1 MYTTIHQTNAGTIDA
16 LVAVLMLFLTFV
28 FPTILVFRTLYLQS
42 IKTKKCIYD
51 CGRCSQFISVDQ
63 DDNAEQTVPVDTH
76 IPVDLGERMKYYE
89 EMSTNISVV
98 KPEQSFV
105 IRIDG
110 RAFSKYTKSLKA
122 LSQKTHD
129 VPYSPEFKRC
139 MLLTANSLLREF
151 RPSTVYTHSDE
162 ITLIF
167 SPSYDKNGYLTPHA
181 YDGKVRK
188 LLSLIPSYASVVF
201 KTNIDREMELVYGKP
216 AEYKNVSK
224 QLQSG
229 YTCGEVPTFDA
240 RLIVFPEDYEIVNC
254 IMWRS
259 KGDCTRN
266 FVAMF
271 SDKYLSKKST
281 HQVSTKDRIIMLR
294 EKGFELEGDNV
305 DLSMK
310 YGTMLKINCEKK
322 GNNDDACSV
331 FYSFKNFKFSDD
343 MLNFLLAKN
352 SSVGVNNLSI
362 CQPVVH
368 DYQKLFFDVPNYRIR
383 NVIPIIDC
391 EILPIDS
398 KLEKSEDAGV
408 SETKSEHDE

>member
-1 MYTTIHQTNAGTIDA
+1 MYTTINQTSTSTADA
-16 LVAVLMLFLTFV
+16 LVAVLMLFVTVV
-28 FPTILVFRTLYLQS
+28 FPTILVFHTLYLQ
-42 IKTKKCIYD
+42 KRCIYG
-51 CGRCSQFISVDQ
+51 CGHSGQFISEDKNDQ
-63 DDNAEQTVPVDTH
+63 VEQTV
-76 IPVDLGERMKYYE
+76 PVDLGERMKYYE
-89 EMSTNISVV
+89 AMSENISVV
-98 KPEQSFV
+98 EPEQSFV

-167 SPSYDKNGYLTPHA
+167 SPSVDKNGYSTPHA

-201 KTNIDREMELVYGKP
+201 KTNIDREMELVYGKST
-216 AEYKNVSK
+216 EYKNVSK
-224 QLQSG
+224 QLQSE

-294 EKGFELEGDNV
+294 EKGFELEGEDV
-305 DLSMK
+305 DISMK
-310 YGTMLKINCEKK
+310 YGTMLKINGEKR
-322 GNNDDACSV
+322 GNTDDACSV
-331 FYSFKNFKFSDD
+331 FYSFKNFKFSNE
-343 MLNFLLAKN
+343 MLDFLLAKN
-352 SSVGVNNLSI
+352 SLVGVDKLSI

-368 DYQKLFFDVPNYRIR
+368 DYHKLFFDVPNHKVK
-383 NVIPIIDC
+383 NVIPIIDS
-391 EILPIDS
+391 ETSPMDS
-398 KLEKSEDAGV
+398 KLEQSEDVGV